1 MKTLTEYVQERGL
14 TPAEQAL
21 KRKATN
27 KMFAQNA
34 MKGVKG
40 VSKTAA
46 AVSYAFKILDDL
58 ITV

>member
-1 MKTLTEYVQERGL
+1 MKSLTEYVQQRGL

-27 KMFAQNA
+27 KAFAQNV
-34 MKGVKG
+34 MKGAKG
-40 VSKTAA
+40 FGNTMQ

>member
-21 KRKATN
+21 KRKASN
-27 KMFAQNA
+27 KAFAQNIMKTA
-34 MKGVKG
+34 KGVG
-40 VSKTAA
+40 NSMQ